1 MVKYHLGKRRVSE
14 SAGALRVTIPKM
26 VRDETG
32 VKKGDE
38 VDMIYDDIMNT
49 LIIRFPK
56 SKENKYKEKEARG
69 R

>member
-1 MVKYHLGKRRVSE
+1 
-14 SAGALRVTIPKM
+14 M